1 MPNMKDWTPE
11 QRAEAVRKSKET
23 RDRKRAEKDAR
34 KAGREAA
41 PRRPSPVSKAQ
52 VKHALS
58 AVIVGIDGALAYF
71 APQSWVTPEDR
82 LNEREVEILTE
93 AFSTEAMKS
102 ARALRFLAALSNLT
116 GQLGVVGALLLVALP
131 RLTRRGLIP
140 RQWVPVLRDL
150 LGAATAKDVQAPEA
164 FEKAFDNAAPEPPE
178 EPGPDRAAA

>member
-1 MPNMKDWTPE
+1 VPGFDRWTPE
-11 QRAEAVRKSKET
+11 QRAAAQAKAKET

-116 GQLGVVGALLLVALP
+116 GQLGVLGALMIVALP

-140 RQWVPVLRDL
+140 RQWVPILRDL
-150 LGAATAKDVQAPEA
+150 LGAATSQNVEAPPAPE
-164 FEKAFDNAAPEPPE
+164 EEPPAPLVE